1 MRDRPHAF
9 IRDRGIERREIDRP
23 HRLGA
28 EHERIVAH
36 AFAVD
41 LRLHRKVAQ
50 AIEAGFRLL
59 FDAAVEQV
67 HGREIA
73 RVLQRAAQGQMCRP
87 SRRRSSSASS
97 SPARGRARRRS
108 AAA

>member
-1 MRDRPHAF
+1 MAIDRLSIALDGIHDMGRGPQPF

-41 LRLHRKVAQ
+41 LRLDRELAQ
-50 AIEAGFRLL
+50 
-59 FDAAVEQV
+59 
-67 HGREIA
+67 
-73 RVLQRAAQGQMCRP
+73 
-87 SRRRSSSASS
+87 
-97 SPARGRARRRS
+97 RG
-108 AAA
+108 